1 MTTTFKKQLKEMH
14 KLYGTETYEKSSIAK
29 IEDVLNDK
37 EIPNYLKLEG
47 LQLILKEYNERRT
60 HAIGLFLLG

>member
-1 MTTTFKKQLKEMH
+1 MH

-29 IEDVLNDK
+29 IEDILNDK

-47 LQLILKEYNERRT
+47 LQLVLKEYKERRT
-60 HAIGLFLLG
+60 YAIGLFLLT

>member
-1 MTTTFKKQLKEMH
+1 MH

-29 IEDVLNDK
+29 IEDILNDK

-47 LQLILKEYNERRT
+47 LQLILKEYKERRT